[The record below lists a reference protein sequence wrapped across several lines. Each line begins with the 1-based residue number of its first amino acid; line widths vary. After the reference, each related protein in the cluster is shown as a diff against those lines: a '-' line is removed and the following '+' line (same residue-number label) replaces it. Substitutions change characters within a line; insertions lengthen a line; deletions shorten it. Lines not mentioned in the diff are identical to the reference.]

1 MIHLNIFEELNNS
14 ITLVEWPEIILDSL
28 QNYNYFSINFDT
40 LDENVNHI
48 WSAHSP
54 IKECPKCQTILQY
67 REFSF
72 VHSKQHMMIYEC
84 DDCGYLGESWK
95 VLPDPYN

>member
-1 MIHLNIFEELNNS
+1 MFTKQTINFFGIGRIHSYRHRCSACNK
-14 ITLVEWPEIILDSL
+14 T
-28 QNYNYFSINFDT
+28 FDT